1 MGLQDC
7 PLPAFKCVN
16 PPQRPYTLCC
26 WGVKPFAGLQT
37 RQPSAAALHILL
49 VGVQEC
55 RLPASA
61 PKRFFKPLN
70 FRSGPPDCLV
80 EALSVP
86 FAGLQ
91 TRQPSAAALHIL
103 LVGAQ
108 ECRLPASAPKRFFKP
123 LNFRSGPP
131 DCLVEALSV
140 PFAGLQTAQPSAAA
154 LHSTVLF
161 KRLNPPQRRYTHCL
175 VEGSRLQTPKRSA
188 AALHTVLLTLQGYR
202 LRASQP
208 LTHCLV
214 GAAKVPAFK
223 PLNAPQ
229 RPYTVFC

>member
-1 MGLQDC
+1 MPAFKRLNPPQRPYTLSCSNSSTFRGGATHCLAQGSRLTAICYPSNPYTLRSGPTHCLVGLQDC

-37 RQPSAAALHILL
+37 RQPSAAALHIVL

-91 TRQPSAAALHIL
+91 TRQPSAAALHIV
-103 LVGAQ
+103 LVGVQ

-161 KRLNPPQRRYTHCL
+161 KRLNPPQRRYTLSC
-175 VEGSRLQTPKRSA
+175 
-188 AALHTVLLTLQGYR
+188 
-202 LRASQP
+202 
-208 LTHCLV
+208 
-214 GAAKVPAFK
+214 
-223 PLNAPQ
+223 
-229 RPYTVFC
+229 